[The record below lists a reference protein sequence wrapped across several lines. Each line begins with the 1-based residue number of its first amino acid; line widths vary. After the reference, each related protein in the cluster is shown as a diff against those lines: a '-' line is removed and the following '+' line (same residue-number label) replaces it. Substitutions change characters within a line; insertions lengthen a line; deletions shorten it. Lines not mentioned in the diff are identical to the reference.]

1 MEPPKDLV
9 IAISGGFSV
18 HKKKGKKNKALKQQ
32 DIKEFFK
39 AKGVTAYLSKEIGNS
54 GRIQDDEWNVLLSSD
69 DDKGGE
75 TAIFKGA
82 KQKGLCI
89 LGEAWLQGCID
100 EDKVIQPREEHFRQ
114 KPTKRAYS
122 TPHRTPSVFEY
133 LNSEKEGTSDEANE
147 KDRERA
153 EEKRERQ
160 EEKER
165 KGKEKEEAER
175 NNKEAEEKGRREEEE
190 KEEEEKKKRR
200 EEKKKRQEKKNRKE
214 EEKNGESGTNL
225 SGNDGSE
232 TESSGEESD
241 SATNSSSGG
250 EESDTDM
257 DSDEEFQ
264 QFSQNVDPA
273 VRERMEWYRSGN
285 KDGQMSHLIAPYHPS
300 QKHLPRSERTR
311 EDCRLI
317 IEFVYKNRI
326 FVTDPTDTY
335 FPDEPNLRA
344 LYSLNAKDHSI
355 EKEEYTISGG
365 HVLDSYGSEVLE
377 DTDLNEF
384 DWWGVSFDGRYG
396 LVWGR
401 PQGEEK
407 PMLFTRTA
415 MKKAFGSKAADKH
428 MNQIRTSL
436 GQLDIET
443 MKSLRKS
450 RDEVTNIRDRL
461 RKRKKINYKE

>member
-18 HKKKGKKNKALKQQ
+18 HGKKGKTNKALKQQ
-32 DIKEFFK
+32 DIKMFFK
-39 AKGVTAYLSKEIGNS
+39 DKGVIAYLSQEIGNS
-54 GRIQDDEWNVLLSSD
+54 GKIQDDKWNVLLSSD
-69 DDKGGE
+69 DNKGGE

-133 LNSEKEGTSDEANE
+133 LNSEKEGTSDETNE

-153 EEKRERQ
+153 EKKRKGQ

-165 KGKEKEEAER
+165 KSKEKG
-175 NNKEAEEKGRREEEE
+175 EAEEKKSREEEEKRKEEEE

-200 EEKKKRQEKKNRKE
+200 EGKKKRGE
-214 EEKNGESGTNL
+214 EEKNGESGTDL

-241 SATNSSSGG
+241 GATNSSSGG

-273 VRERMEWYRSGN
+273 VRERMECSRSRVSRANTLSEDGDELSKILFTLCQREN
-285 KDGQMSHLIAPYHPS
+285 MNRVYVGGMFDLSMFGPDISTWSPRFAHYTAHVDHASIGFCQDAALPVVRVARQMPPGLEMRIQFVLLTYKDAKFALESMSIF
-300 QKHLPRSERTR
+300 LPRRQQILLKEVFDKAWQ
-311 EDCRLI
+311 EDGLS
-317 IEFVYKNRI
+317 
-326 FVTDPTDTY
+326 DD
-335 FPDEPNLRA
+335 LR
-344 LYSLNAKDHSI
+344 
-355 EKEEYTISGG
+355 
-365 HVLDSYGSEVLE
+365 
-377 DTDLNEF
+377 
-384 DWWGVSFDGRYG
+384 
-396 LVWGR
+396 
-401 PQGEEK
+401 Q
-407 PMLFTRTA
+407 
-415 MKKAFGSKAADKH
+415 
-428 MNQIRTSL
+428 
-436 GQLDIET
+436 
-443 MKSLRKS
+443 
-450 RDEVTNIRDRL
+450 
-461 RKRKKINYKE
+461 